1 MSREQETMSDT
12 SSSIAGVDEV
22 YNEIMYHVLGQFLV
36 TKDNKNIATVLDEL
50 TTELKIFRKTFSK
63 DITAVT
69 ETLKSMAVMENID
82 NDSSPTLPVSS
93 ELPTPVSS
101 SQSEPTSL
109 PTLVFSQQQAASL
122 PTMVSSVEDS

>member
-12 SSSIAGVDEV
+12 SSSIAGVDDV

-50 TTELKIFRKTFSK
+50 TSELKIFRKTFSK

>member
-12 SSSIAGVDEV
+12 SSSIAGVDDV